1 MTHGPL
7 RVQST
12 VVHPDHVTSSMRIAD
27 PMRGVKH
34 REGNRTQWY
43 AGALTLLAVV
53 ANMAI
58 RPYALYLLAQL
69 QPARAIGPSFF
80 SALDVIVLNA
90 GLSYLLIL
98 VSLHA
103 ARRLGLAWPPIDGWG
118 TGADGASR
126 RRDSVVTAILLG
138 AAAALLLA
146 IGFVLIGDRWAMRS
160 IHAPPIWMAALA
172 SPGAGI
178 YEEIWFRLGAMT
190 LAAWLLKQLTGRRG
204 STPSILWT
212 ANLVAA
218 LLFGA
223 AHLPQ
228 VNGLAPLTPSLIAAI
243 LVGNGCIGMACG
255 WLYWR
260 RGLVAAMIAHT
271 TADLVLKVAIP
282 LIGIGG

>member
-1 MTHGPL
+1 MAPL
-7 RVQST
+7 QVRGT
-12 VVHPDHVTSSMRIAD
+12 VVHADHVTSSMRMTDAGTDAI
-27 PMRGVKH
+27 H
-34 REGNRTQWY
+34 LEGSRTQWY

-53 ANMAI
+53 GNLAI
-58 RPYALYLLAQL
+58 RPYATYVVAQL
-69 QPARAIGPSFF
+69 QPAQAIGPSFF
-80 SALDVIVLNA
+80 STLDVIVLDA
-90 GLSYLLIL
+90 GLSYLVIL

-103 ARRLGLAWPPIDGWG
+103 ARQLGLAWPPIDGWG
-118 TGADGASR
+118 TGAAR
-126 RRDSVVTAILLG
+126 AAYRRDSVVTAILLG

-146 IGFVLIGDRWAMRS
+146 IGYVLIGDRWTLRP
-160 IHAPPIWMAALA
+160 IHPPPIWMAALA

-190 LAAWLLKQLTGRRG
+190 LVAWLLKQLTGRSG
-204 STPSILWT
+204 SAPGILWT

-223 AHLPQ
+223 AHLPLAS
-228 VNGLAPLTPSLIAAI
+228 GLAPLTPSLIAAV
-243 LVGNGCIGMACG
+243 LVGNGCVGIACG

-282 LIGIGG
+282 LIAIGG